1 MQSLQVELLW
11 GLLRNCFEIGAQRGF
26 GGGLSILVI
35 VLLSL
40 VEGLH
45 LDCRMIRGSN
55 PMLLLRYSV

>member
-1 MQSLQVELLW
+1 MQSLRVELLL

-45 LDCRMIRGSN
+45 IDCRMIRG
-55 PMLLLRYSV
+55 